1 MLIQSNLQDR
11 ESSRDMDTNIVIA
24 VLALV
29 FSAFFSGYEISFL
42 SGNKLKVELDRKQG
56 KRYARVME
64 RFIQNPQ
71 LVISSLLVG
80 NNVAIVI
87 YGMAAAKILD
97 PVIEKYITSSVG
109 GVLAIETLVATL
121 IVLITA
127 EYLPKAVS
135 RLNPNGVFSSL
146 YWLFLFFYWLFYPLT
161 FITTKLSGRVM
172 KLLGVK
178 QQIAGKHIF
187 DKSDLMDLSSELAG
201 DDEQENENDM
211 LIFQNALNFSSV
223 KVRECMIPRTEIAA
237 VDVQDSM
244 QELAAMF
251 VEQGYS
257 RILVYRENIDDII
270 GYVHSKDLLREPEQ
284 QVHTIAEL
292 LRTVTYVSEE
302 MSAQTLLAY
311 FTRNRSSIAVVRD
324 EYGGTSGIVTLE
336 DIIEEIFGDINDEL
350 DKEEFIEKQIGENE
364 YLFSARLEVEG
375 INRKFELELPES
387 EEYETLAGLIMYYN
401 EDIPQEKE
409 VVEVGNFSFTIE
421 KTTKNR
427 IETVSVRV
435 LHK

>member
-1 MLIQSNLQDR
+1 MESN
-11 ESSRDMDTNIVIA
+11 IIIA

-64 RFIQNPQ
+64 RFIRNPQ
-71 LVISSLLVG
+71 EVISSLLVG

-97 PVIEKYITSSVG
+97 PLIEKYITTSVG
-109 GVLAIETLVATL
+109 GVLAIETIIATL

-127 EYLPKAVS
+127 EYLPKALS

-146 YWLFLFFYWLFYPLT
+146 YWLFLFFYWLFYPIT
-161 FITTKLSGRVM
+161 FVTTRLSGKLM
-172 KLLGVK
+172 KMLGVK
-178 QQIAGKHIF
+178 EQANAGRHIF

-211 LIFQNALNFSSV
+211 LIFQNALNFASV

-244 QELAAMF
+244 EELAGMF

-270 GYVHSKDLLREPEQ
+270 GYVHSKDLLREPQQ

-336 DIIEEIFGDINDEL
+336 DIIE
-350 DKEEFIEKQIGENE
+350 
-364 YLFSARLEVEG
+364 
-375 INRKFELELPES
+375 
-387 EEYETLAGLIMYYN
+387 
-401 EDIPQEKE
+401 
-409 VVEVGNFSFTIE
+409 
-421 KTTKNR
+421 
-427 IETVSVRV
+427 
-435 LHK
+435 

>member
-1 MLIQSNLQDR
+1 M
-11 ESSRDMDTNIVIA
+11 ETNIVIA

-97 PVIEKYITSSVG
+97 PLIEKYITSSVG

-172 KLLGVK
+172 KMLGVK
-178 QQIAGKHIF
+178 QQHAGKHIF

-244 QELAAMF
+244 EELAGMF

-270 GYVHSKDLLREPEQ
+270 GYVHSKDLLREPEH

-387 EEYETLAGLIMYYN
+387 EEYETLAGLIMFYN

-409 VVEVGNFSFTIE
+409 IVEVGNFSFTIE
-421 KTTKNR
+421 KTTRNR

>member
-1 MLIQSNLQDR
+1 MESNI
-11 ESSRDMDTNIVIA
+11 IVA

-71 LVISSLLVG
+71 EVISCLLVG

-97 PVIEKYITSSVG
+97 PLIEKYITDSVG
-109 GVLAIETLVATL
+109 GVLAIETIVATL

-146 YWLFLFFYWLFYPLT
+146 YWLFLFFYYLFYPLT
-161 FITTKLSGRVM
+161 FITTKLSGRVL

-178 QQIAGKHIF
+178 QQLHGEKHIF

-211 LIFQNALNFSSV
+211 MIFQNALNFSSV

-237 VDVQDSM
+237 VDVQDPM
-244 QELAAMF
+244 DELAKMF

-257 RILVYRENIDDII
+257 RILVYRETIDDII
-270 GYVHSKDLLREPEQ
+270 GYVHSKDLFREPEQ
-284 QVHTIAEL
+284 QVQSIAEL

-324 EYGGTSGIVTLE
+324 EWGGTSGIVTLE

-350 DKEEFIEKQIGENE
+350 DKEEFIEKQIAEDE

-387 EEYETLAGLIMYYN
+387 EEYETLAGLIMFYN

-409 VVEVGNFSFTIE
+409 IVEVGNFSFTIE
-421 KTTKNR
+421 KTTRNR